1 MLEKIKRQLAE
12 QKERRIEKR
21 SKPWSKKQKII
32 FLLFFGAIVLYIVVS
47 MLMSSENKIKGFS
60 LPSLNLSVNGL
71 DATLICLLVIGVL
84 ICKIRAYIKRRKGK
98 GKEK

>member
-32 FLLFFGAIVLYIVVS
+32 FLLFFGVIVLYIVVS
-47 MLMSSENKIKGFS
+47 MLMSGNKAEGFS
-60 LPSLNLSVNGL
+60 LPSFNLSVNGL
-71 DATLICLLVIGVL
+71 DATLICLLGIGVL
-84 ICKIRAYIKRRKGK
+84 ICKIRTYIKRRKGK
-98 GKEK
+98 EK